1 MLIMG
6 TIRIQLQKL
15 LSAQAAEGS
24 AEANVDSQK
33 RGYVGTKQL
42 LFWEVR
48 TEFFVVSHLLGPV

>member
-6 TIRIQLQKL
+6 TIHIQLQKL